1 MLFVINKVTIYENK
15 ILILIGLMLA
25 FGTIWLGCN
34 STSTSA
40 ELDVEEITLIA
51 KSSYSKQKGKKTE
64 YACLI
69 STLGSDSAEYNYWNQ
84 SYWVFFPESIIK
96 EAKGITEKKLW
107 FYGKPCG

>member
-51 KSSYSKQKGKKTE
+51 KSS
-64 YACLI
+64 
-69 STLGSDSAEYNYWNQ
+69 
-84 SYWVFFPESIIK
+84 
-96 EAKGITEKKLW
+96 
-107 FYGKPCG
+107 